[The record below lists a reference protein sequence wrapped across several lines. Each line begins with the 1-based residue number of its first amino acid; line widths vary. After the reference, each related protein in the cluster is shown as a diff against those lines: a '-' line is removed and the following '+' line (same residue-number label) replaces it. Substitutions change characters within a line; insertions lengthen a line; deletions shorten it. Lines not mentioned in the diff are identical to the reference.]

1 MCNFNCL
8 KLKNVNVPVLGG
20 KVSLNIFIGNKIV
33 IVVVIAVVLVSVYF
47 FPLVMTLRTRSP
59 IGQRLSADQRG
70 TGREFEMRQDASS

>member
-1 MCNFNCL
+1 MFL
-8 KLKNVNVPVLGG
+8 SWGG
-20 KVSLNIFIGNKIV
+20 KVSLNIFIGNKIIIIVV
-33 IVVVIAVVLVSVYF
+33 IVVVLVSVYF